1 MGVTE
6 INFKLNKHN
15 NDNNDNNNK
24 LKASIMNPGF
34 IPLQEPKK

>member
-15 NDNNDNNNK
+15 NDNNNNNK